1 MYVRLMFLMTQD
13 GGSSPQLWHST
24 SALYRQHHFKVAKEE
39 KRPLLSHRRVSDL
52 LAEQARVRQAVQAVM
67 VPPEFFADC
76 FDPQILE
83 EIHRFRKI
91 IYDKIDQLKL
101 LPNEESEVLFEL
113 IEHLPDS
120 NYASLIETVDK
131 VSKQVGK
138 SKLDTMGIINK
149 LVERKVVQL
158 GISYPF

>member
-1 MYVRLMFLMTQD
+1 M
-13 GGSSPQLWHST
+13 
-24 SALYRQHHFKVAKEE
+24 
-39 KRPLLSHRRVSDL
+39 
-52 LAEQARVRQAVQAVM
+52 
-67 VPPEFFADC
+67 PPEFFADC
-76 FDPQILE
+76 FDPRILE

-101 LPNEESEVLFEL
+101 LSNEESEVLFEL

>member
-1 MYVRLMFLMTQD
+1 LHGFFWTGNAHVCQADVPYDAGWRQFSAVV
-13 GGSSPQLWHST
+13 
-24 SALYRQHHFKVAKEE
+24 ALYIGALQAA
-39 KRPLLSHRRVSDL
+39 PLQGSQRGEG
-52 LAEQARVRQAVQAVM
+52 AAVVT

>member
-1 MYVRLMFLMTQD
+1 
-13 GGSSPQLWHST
+13 
-24 SALYRQHHFKVAKEE
+24 
-39 KRPLLSHRRVSDL
+39 
-52 LAEQARVRQAVQAVM
+52 

-101 LPNEESEVLFEL
+101 LSNEESEVLFEL
-113 IEHLPDS
+113 IERLPDS

-131 VSKQVGK
+131 ASRKKQVRYDG
-138 SKLDTMGIINK
+138 N
-149 LVERKVVQL
+149 
-158 GISYPF
+158 Y

>member
-1 MYVRLMFLMTQD
+1 
-13 GGSSPQLWHST
+13 
-24 SALYRQHHFKVAKEE
+24 
-39 KRPLLSHRRVSDL
+39 
-52 LAEQARVRQAVQAVM
+52 

-138 SKLDTMGIINK
+138 SKLDTMRIINK